1 MYSRFLEVF
10 TKSKIFTSVLSTL
23 PGIEQLTGGVLRV
36 QELWNSNCF
45 HDACRFL
52 GKEDWLTIQMEVGGE
67 RLSSLFVR
75 AVLGFLAVKDQ

>member
-1 MYSRFLEVF
+1 MYTLLYGKVNCN
-10 TKSKIFTSVLSTL
+10 KGKKIIIIKKYIYTL
-23 PGIEQLTGGVLRV
+23 T
-36 QELWNSNCF
+36 NCF

-52 GKEDWLTIQMEVGGE
+52 GKEDWLTIQMEVVGE